1 MKSTLLKPIYSTTLV
16 AALLTT
22 ATPAFAASTEQLV
35 VASTSED
42 VAVLSLD
49 EAIDKAINSNIDLR
63 MLKLDSDSAYYTTRL
78 TIFNTNAIK
87 IDSISTLNGA
97 KSKYETAADAIR
109 DHLVAESS
117 WKTQENTLRLD
128 VHKAFFDVLAA
139 QEKLE
144 IQKKY
149 IKLQEWA
156 RTNSTD
162 AQETLQDLEANYR
175 EALTKLNQQ
184 MNEIGDKKWKLNDKD
199 LSTIQLLSIE
209 EYKKTAYE
217 RRPDMVKAS
226 AEKAFAQAKVNY
238 IESYASLST
247 YPGRIAQ
254 NDLEKNELLWQKTQR
269 KTDKEVEENYAKV
282 TRARQAMEEN
292 TADEKSA
299 EERYHATYMAF
310 LNGKASAS
318 ELAKQEEQWLDSS
331 TQSVDSTYQYNVA
344 VASLQYSAGF

>member
-1 MKSTLLKPIYSTTLV
+1 MKSALLKPIYSTTLIT
-16 AALLTT
+16 ALLTS
-22 ATPAFAASTEQLV
+22 ATPAFAASAEQVV
-35 VASTSED
+35 VATTQED
-42 VAVLSLD
+42 IVELTLD
-49 EAIDKAINSNIDLR
+49 EAIDRAINSNIDLR

-87 IDSISTLNGA
+87 IDSLSSLNGA

-139 QEKLE
+139 QEKWEL
-144 IQKKY
+144 QKKY

-156 RTNSTD
+156 RTSSAD
-162 AQETLQDLEANYR
+162 AQETLQDLETKYR
-175 EALTKLNQQ
+175 EALTKLNHQ
-184 MNEIGDKKWKLNDKD
+184 MNESGDKKWNLKEKD
-199 LSTIQLLSIE
+199 LSTIQLLPIE

-238 IESYASLST
+238 IDSYASLST

-254 NDLEKNELLWQKTQR
+254 NDLEKNELLCQKTQR
-269 KTDKEVEENYAKV
+269 KSDKEIEENYAKV
-282 TRARQAMEEN
+282 TRARQAMEESS
-292 TADEKSA
+292 ADEKSA
-299 EERYHATYMAF
+299 EERYHTTYIAF
-310 LNGKASAS
+310 LNGKASAA
-318 ELAKQEEQWLDSS
+318 ELAKQEEKWLASS
-331 TQSVDSTYQYNVA
+331 TKSVDTTYQYNVA